1 MFKLFRR
8 INKDKIELIDRAFST
23 LRIQSFADLGGV
35 WRVEGAYTFH
45 ALENYKI
52 KSATLADLH
61 LTAKVTDRAKLY
73 PQLRLIQ
80 GNFGSEAVVEQ
91 IGGVDAILLFD
102 VLLHQVLPDWDA
114 VLESYANKVDTMLIY
129 NQQWMGSDT
138 TVRLLDLG
146 EKEYLRNVPSGH
158 DEYNGLFQKL
168 DQKHPEHDRTWRDY
182 QGLWQWGITDAAL
195 ESKLAD
201 LGYKLVY
208 KKDCGKFGRLPNFDN
223 HAFLFTR
230 R

>member
-158 DEYNGLFQKL
+158 DEYNGLFKSSTRSIL
-168 DQKHPEHDRTWRDY
+168 NT
-182 QGLWQWGITDAAL
+182 T
-195 ESKLAD
+195 
-201 LGYKLVY
+201 
-208 KKDCGKFGRLPNFDN
+208 GRGATIKVSGNGVLLTLPLNRSSPISGTSWYTKRLRQVRS
-223 HAFLFTR
+223 ATELR
-230 R
+230 